1 MEQAVCCR
9 IDPEG
14 PVEQEGMRALRA
26 RVAAI
31 ERGAAYVE
39 GAGLQEKAILPLGL
53 AEIDR
58 TLPAGG
64 LACGAVHE
72 AAGSAVG
79 GFAAWLAGR
88 LVRQLGGAVLW
99 CVKLGSTGQLYGPGL
114 AAFGLDVGGLIIVR
128 HRRRA
133 EMLWVMEESLRCSAF
148 AAVIGECDDEI
159 NLAASRRLQLAAE
172 SGGAT
177 GLILRRGGRTVAAE
191 RTGAKLNPS
200 ACASR
205 WQVDAAPA
213 AGWGGHRDIQGD
225 AQGGIEPAAGAHG
238 MGTLSRGT
246 LGMGTRWQLSLQRCR
261 GGFGTGTWLVEHDE
275 TTGDF
280 SLVAAPG
287 DRPAE
292 AGEERRLAG

>member
-1 MEQAVCCR
+1 MEQAVSCR
-9 IDPEG
+9 IDCQGPSEPEA
-14 PVEQEGMRALRA
+14 MRALRA

-31 ERGAAYVE
+31 ERGSVCSDGSGMAE
-39 GAGLQEKAILPLGL
+39 QDILPLGL
-53 AEIDR
+53 AEIDQ

-79 GFAAWLAGR
+79 GFAAWLASR
-88 LVRQLGGAVLW
+88 LVRHRGGAVLW
-99 CVKLGSTGQLYGPGL
+99 CLKLGSTGQLYGPGL

-133 EMLWVMEESLRCSAF
+133 EMLWVMEESLRCQAF
-148 AAVIGECDDEI
+148 AAVIGECDEEI
-159 NLAASRRLQLAAE
+159 TLAASRRLQLAAE
-172 SGGAT
+172 SGGTT
-177 GLILRRGGRTVAAE
+177 GLILRRGGIAMAAG
-191 RTGAKLNPS
+191 RSGAKLIPS

-205 WQVDAAPA
+205 WQVDAAI
-213 AGWGGHRDIQGD
+213 GWGSQE
-225 AQGGIEPAAGAHG
+225 AIETEAGPFG
-238 MGTLSRGT
+238 MGTSRS
-246 LGMGTRWQLSLQRCR
+246 GTRWQLSLQRCR

-275 TTGDF
+275 ATGDF

>member
-1 MEQAVCCR
+1 MEQAVSCR
-9 IDPEG
+9 INHEG
-14 PVEQEGMRALRA
+14 PSESEGMQALRA

-31 ERGAAYVE
+31 ERGAAYGE
-39 GAGLQEKAILPLGL
+39 GSGMEAKGILPLGL

-72 AAGSAVG
+72 ASGSAVG

-88 LVRQLGGAVLW
+88 LVRHLGGAVLW

-128 HRRRA
+128 CRRRA
-133 EMLWVMEESLRCSAF
+133 DMLWVMEESLRCSSF

-172 SGGAT
+172 TGGTT
-177 GLILRRGGRTVAAE
+177 GLILRRGGITAARNGNE
-191 RTGAKLNPS
+191 PKLIPS

-205 WQVDAAPA
+205 WQVDAAI
-213 AGWGGHRDIQGD
+213 GWGVQGD
-225 AQGGIEPAAGAHG
+225 IDRGFGNEPEAGPLG
-238 MGTLSRGT
+238 MRTPS
-246 LGMGTRWQLSLQRCR
+246 MGTRWQLSLKRCR
-261 GGFGTGTWLVEHDE
+261 GGFGSGTWLVEHDE
-275 TTGDF
+275 ATGDF

-287 DRPAE
+287 DRSAE
-292 AGEERRLAG
+292 TGEGQRLAG